1 MSSFN
6 KKPSVGQPLPE
17 LNIKLVDGSTVTVG
31 APTDHYTLLVVYR
44 GKHCPRCKRYLN
56 KLESMLPQWQEAGM
70 KVVTLSADTQERA
83 TADVEEFGWTFPVGY
98 DLSEDD
104 MRRLGLYITEPL
116 SPDEAPR
123 RFAEPGIF
131 CLRPDGAIQIVC
143 LSNGPAARP
152 DLEELLDGMNFNIK
166 NDRPTRGMVE

>member
-1 MSSFN
+1 MSLFAN
-6 KKPSVGQPLPE
+6 KPAVGQALPE
-17 LNIKLVDGSTVTVG
+17 LNIKLVDGTTVTVG
-31 APTDHYTLLVVYR
+31 TPSEQYTLLVVYR

-56 KLESMLPQWQEAGM
+56 KLESMLPDWHAAGM
-70 KVVTLSADTQERA
+70 RVVTLSADTQERA
-83 TADVEEFGWTFPVGY
+83 TADVKEFGWTFPVGY
-98 DLSEDD
+98 DLSEED

-116 SPDEAPR
+116 SPDEAPN

-166 NDRPTRGMVE
+166 NDRPTRGTVE